1 MPPQLCCVR
10 PSRCPRHA
18 GSAVASSPSLSSG
31 HQSCQSSPTP
41 SPPDH
46 RRAGKLASGAARP
59 AQFRF
64 AASHT
69 RRCPSGSPRSASS
82 SSVCRHGW
90 DLLGGQHMT
99 ARDVPILPLRAT
111 CSKIPCRNG
120 AASPVTLR
128 VRNCFRKLLWD
139 SGRPSISFD
148 VRPSALG
155 SPRKNARER
164 SLWLSFVSFAIEQ
177 ACAANGRRW
186 KFPKCL
192 GLPRRLRNAF
202 MPRARI
208 PGGK

>member
-1 MPPQLCCVR
+1 MSRRSCGGSAFNATAALFVSGRLAVR
-10 PSRCPRHA
+10 GTG

-99 ARDVPILPLRAT
+99 ARDVPNLPLRAT
-111 CSKIPCRNG
+111 CSKMPCRNG

-128 VRNCFRKLLWD
+128 VRNCSSKLLWD

-155 SPRKNARER
+155 LPRKMRGSAASGSRRVIRNRTGVCRER
-164 SLWLSFVSFAIEQ
+164 Q
-177 ACAANGRRW
+177 A
-186 KFPKCL
+186 L
-192 GLPRRLRNAF
+192 E
-202 MPRARI
+202 I
-208 PGGK
+208 P